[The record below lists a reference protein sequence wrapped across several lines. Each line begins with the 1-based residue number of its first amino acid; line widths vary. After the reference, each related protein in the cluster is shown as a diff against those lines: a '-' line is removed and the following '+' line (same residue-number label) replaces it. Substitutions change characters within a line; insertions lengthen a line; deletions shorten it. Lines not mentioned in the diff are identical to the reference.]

1 MVEPDIK
8 LIRTEAINYAKQ
20 AIEAESNENWEE
32 AFKLFIKA
40 IEKLNILTKSD
51 QNKYNQDTYKQ
62 KAKEYYE
69 KATLIK
75 QNIGKPP
82 TVKQNNQQSSQ
93 VNQPSSSN
101 IVNNSKEN
109 KENKDK
115 DKPKDMKK
123 TNSNS
128 KEDEDSKKIQ
138 DSLSSCI
145 VAEKPN
151 VSWDDVAGLEKAKE
165 ALKEAVILPFK
176 FPQLFKDKR
185 KPWKGILLYGPPG
198 TGKSFL
204 AKACATEAQS
214 TFYSVSAS
222 NIMSKW
228 VGEAEKTVRA
238 LFDLA
243 RQNKPAVIFID
254 EIDSLLS
261 ARGDNENESSRRVK
275 TEFLVQ
281 MQGVGHDDQGIL
293 VLGATNIPWDLDP
306 AVRRRFQKKIYIN
319 LPELEARYKMLELN
333 IGNTPNN
340 LTDEDLNELA
350 ELSEG
355 YSGSDVATLT
365 QEAIYEPLRKC
376 QASKYFKI
384 ENGFYY
390 LSSENEIGAKR
401 IDFFEIPEPEK
412 LVSPDVS
419 KEDFIKA
426 ISRIR
431 PTVSPKDL
439 EKQEKFT
446 EEFGQEG

>member
-1 MVEPDIK
+1 M
-8 LIRTEAINYAKQ
+8 Q
-20 AIEAESNENWEE
+20 
-32 AFKLFIKA
+32 
-40 IEKLNILTKSD
+40 
-51 QNKYNQDTYKQ
+51 
-62 KAKEYYE
+62 
-69 KATLIK
+69 
-75 QNIGKPP
+75 
-82 TVKQNNQQSSQ
+82 
-93 VNQPSSSN
+93 SSSN
-101 IVNNSKEN
+101 IAN
-109 KENKDK
+109 NKDSKDNKDNK
-115 DKPKDMKK
+115 DKPKGETKK
-123 TNSNS
+123 TNSNQ

-145 VAEKPN
+145 VTEKPN

-350 ELSEG
+350 ELTEG

-376 QASKYFKI
+376 QASKYFKV

-390 LSSENEIGAKR
+390 LSSENEFGAKR

-412 LVSPDVS
+412 LVSPDVC
-419 KEDFIKA
+419 KEDFVKA